1 MINDYVSVYRAKERR
16 KYSERI
22 LEKIAEIKDEEE
34 SIFKR
39 IQDSIETFNENG
51 SDEDVTQRKFCLD
64 LVERAKFAI
73 EELKNLNKNYKD
85 GLQSKR
91 LNKYL
96 NVKKINIA
104 DYVIKND
111 FFNKT
116 EIEDLEGCWSML
128 KKYSS
133 GEDRGTIENYINPYG
148 DNDKEYEADN
158 TNVDY
163 NDYKK
168 VSVESDFHKL
178 NLSNLFEV
186 NVNLKNNAYA
196 QLLALKNL
204 SNEDYKLAM
213 GNKYIPFLQY
223 LENSN
228 SITFKTANE
237 FVVSGFV
244 TAGSLPTGFWGG
256 DVDRDYFIVL
266 NSNNEPEI
274 IFIEEFSVGVSVVSN
289 GYGSSSVV
297 TETVPTGY
305 NADQVKFKYTIKCRS
320 ENRFSLNK
328 NLSAVNKKNKA
339 FEKYKNNILNCLNK
353 GNEIIKRIY
362 DNGITPEY
370 DNGMLID
377 RPETNYKNFY
387 NELKGTTSLNVNLLN
402 RIGDFFVARKLSL
415 FDYFLYGT
423 YEDEDGDG
431 KDELIPSDFSEELN
445 TYLRNR
451 MDKTDGTLLTWYGS
465 VCSMDNSY
473 SSLEDSIKEGSM
485 IFKKL
490 LVWEITIDR
499 DDENSIYLYNKDND
513 FRSDL
518 NKCYKKV
525 GMDIRKDEELKV
537 GDVVFLM
544 DNNSENPEVMTTI
557 KSIENINLEL
567 TDSPEINI
575 STKQDDF
582 NNIEISSNSTTK
594 VKKITF
600 NNTINFNYSTEDG
613 FRLIKERRKS

>member
-1 MINDYVSVYRAKERR
+1 MINDYVSVYRSKERR

-39 IQDSIETFNENG
+39 IQDSIETFKENG
-51 SDEDVTQRKFCLD
+51 SDEDVTQRKLCLD

-96 NVKKINIA
+96 NIKKINIA

-116 EIEDLEGCWSML
+116 EIEDLEGCWSIL
-128 KKYSS
+128 KKYSAD
-133 GEDRGTIENYINPYG
+133 EDRGTIENYINPYG
-148 DNDKEYEADN
+148 DSDKEYEAEN

-178 NLSNLFEV
+178 NLSNLFEI
-186 NVNLKNNAYA
+186 NVDLKNNAYA

-204 SNEDYKLAM
+204 SNEDYRLAM
-213 GNKYIPFLQY
+213 GNSYVPFLPY
-223 LENSN
+223 LENNN

-237 FVVSGFV
+237 FVVNGII
-244 TAGSLPTGFWGG
+244 TAGELPTGFWGG

-274 IFIEEFSVGVSVVSN
+274 IFIEEFSVGVTVVSN

-297 TETVPTGY
+297 TETVPAGY
-305 NADQVKFKYTIKCRS
+305 NPDQVKFKYTIKCRS
-320 ENRFSLNK
+320 ENKFSLNK
-328 NLSAVNKKNKA
+328 KLSVVSKKNKA

-370 DNGMLID
+370 DNGTLID
-377 RPETNYKNFY
+377 RPEINYKNFY
-387 NELKGTTSLNVNLLN
+387 NELKGATSLNINLLN

-499 DDENSIYLYNKDND
+499 DDESSIYLYNKDND

-567 TDSPEINI
+567 ADSPEINI

-582 NNIEISSNSTTK
+582 NNIEISSNATTK

-600 NNTINFNYSTEDG
+600 NNTINFNYSIEDG

>member
-1 MINDYVSVYRAKERR
+1 V
-16 KYSERI
+16 
-22 LEKIAEIKDEEE
+22 
-34 SIFKR
+34 
-39 IQDSIETFNENG
+39 Q
-51 SDEDVTQRKFCLD
+51 
-64 LVERAKFAI
+64 LV
-73 EELKNLNKNYKD
+73 
-85 GLQSKR
+85 
-91 LNKYL
+91 
-96 NVKKINIA
+96 
-104 DYVIKND
+104 
-111 FFNKT
+111 
-116 EIEDLEGCWSML
+116 
-128 KKYSS
+128 
-133 GEDRGTIENYINPYG
+133 
-148 DNDKEYEADN
+148 
-158 TNVDY
+158 
-163 NDYKK
+163 
-168 VSVESDFHKL
+168 
-178 NLSNLFEV
+178 
-186 NVNLKNNAYA
+186 
-196 QLLALKNL
+196 
-204 SNEDYKLAM
+204 
-213 GNKYIPFLQY
+213 
-223 LENSN
+223 
-228 SITFKTANE
+228 
-237 FVVSGFV
+237 
-244 TAGSLPTGFWGG
+244 
-256 DVDRDYFIVL
+256 
-266 NSNNEPEI
+266 
-274 IFIEEFSVGVSVVSN
+274 
-289 GYGSSSVV
+289 
-297 TETVPTGY
+297 
-305 NADQVKFKYTIKCRS
+305 
-320 ENRFSLNK
+320 
-328 NLSAVNKKNKA
+328 KKNKA

-353 GNEIIKRIY
+353 GNEIIKRVY

-387 NELKGTTSLNVNLLN
+387 NELKGTTSLNINLLN

-423 YEDEDGDG
+423 YDDEDGDG

-582 NNIEISSNSTTK
+582 NNIEISSNATTK